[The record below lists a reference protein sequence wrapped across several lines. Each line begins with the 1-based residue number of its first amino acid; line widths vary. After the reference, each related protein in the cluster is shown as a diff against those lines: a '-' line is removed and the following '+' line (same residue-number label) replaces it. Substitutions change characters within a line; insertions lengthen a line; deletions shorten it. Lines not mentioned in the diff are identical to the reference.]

1 MKSTGKKIRG
11 GVALAIW
18 LAAGCDLAAA
28 QTTPVTEKSAN
39 AKSTLAQSKDEL
51 SRVTEAYK
59 QSLRALRDS
68 YQTELTEANA
78 QTEKLRDLVQRGL
91 IAPRDLQAA
100 EAKAATLQAKIK
112 ALELE
117 TTAADEQMADMLAE
131 AEAVEREANTPV
143 PSPAAPGRLLV
154 GTSFV
159 RFTGLGAWSLS
170 NAWKVQSF
178 FQQKFGRP
186 LPIAA
191 FGQSKL
197 HDAWHWDHRNAMDVN
212 LNPLSTEGQ
221 ALMAFLR
228 ANGIPFGAFT
238 HAIPGVATG
247 PHIHVG
253 MPSHRLAG

>member
-1 MKSTGKKIRG
+1 MRLIGKKLLG
-11 GVALAIW
+11 GLVLAVW
-18 LAAGCDLAAA
+18 LAASCGLAAA
-28 QTTPVTEKSAN
+28 QTGQARPAKTQTPVS
-39 AKSTLAQSKDEL
+39 LAQTKDEL
-51 SRVTEAYK
+51 ARVTEAYK
-59 QSLRALRDS
+59 QSLRALIAS
-68 YQTELTEANA
+68 YQTELVQA
-78 QTEKLRDLVQRGL
+78 QAQIEKLRDLVQRGL
-91 IAPRDLQAA
+91 IAPRDLQTA
-100 EAKAATLQAKIK
+100 EAKAATLEAKIK

-117 TTAADEQMADMLAE
+117 SNAADEQRAEMLAE
-131 AEAVEREANTPV
+131 AEAVERQANAPL
-143 PSPAAPGRLLV
+143 PSLAGPGRLIV

-159 RFTGLGAWSLS
+159 RFTGLGSWSLS
-170 NAWKVQSF
+170 NAWRVQSF

-212 LNPLSTEGQ
+212 LHPLSAEGQ

-253 MPSHRLAG
+253 MPSHRMAG